1 MKWGTAVA
9 DSVTPCCVGA
19 TERTPGPDPC
29 DPTSDSCPV
38 EAAIRVMNGKW
49 KPLILWHLYFEGTKR
64 FGELR
69 RGVPQATEKML
80 IQHLRELE
88 SDGLVTRTVYPQ
100 VPPKVE
106 YALTD
111 RGRRFGPVLLA
122 MYDWGV
128 SLADEAALES
138 SSGA

>member
-1 MKWGTAVA
+1 MDPRGQTGAEH
-9 DSVTPCCVGA
+9 TPEA
-19 TERTPGPDPC
+19 DPC
-29 DPTSDSCPV
+29 DPTCGSCPV
-38 EAAIRVMNGKW
+38 EAAIKVMNGKW
-49 KPLILWHLYFEGTKR
+49 KPLILWYLYHEGTKR

-69 RGVPQATEKML
+69 RRVPQATEKML
-80 IQHLRELE
+80 TQHLRELE

-128 SLADEAALES
+128 SEVRGPAGTVRPEVPVAS
-138 SSGA
+138 PGVM